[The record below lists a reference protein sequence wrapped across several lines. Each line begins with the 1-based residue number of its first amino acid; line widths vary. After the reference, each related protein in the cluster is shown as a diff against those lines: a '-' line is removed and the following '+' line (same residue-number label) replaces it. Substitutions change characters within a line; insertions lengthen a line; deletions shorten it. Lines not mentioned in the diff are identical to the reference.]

1 MKKKFHMENRKQLK
15 AQDNNLITKVVNLLT
30 TIASEE
36 ILSKPNI
43 TSHSVRIGLDKALI
57 HF

>member
-1 MKKKFHMENRKQLK
+1 MENRKQLK
-15 AQDNNLITKVVNLLT
+15 DQYNNLMTKVVNLLT
-30 TIASEE
+30 TMISEE

-43 TSHSVRIGLDKALI
+43 NSHSVRIGLDKALI